1 MSWKFQV
8 ELVDKDRLTKPVWS
22 SGIAGLQGIEI
33 GCGVEKKF
41 GEMEKCDIRWLD
53 GFADL

>member
-1 MSWKFQV
+1 M
-8 ELVDKDRLTKPVWS
+8 DKDSLTKPFWS

-41 GEMEKCDIRWLD
+41 GEMEKGGIQ
-53 GFADL
+53 

>member
-41 GEMEKCDIRWLD
+41 GEMEKCDIWWVD